1 MLRYSKRRDERHLR
15 GLLVFLESF
24 LNDRKAYHKRVQEA
38 KARKAKK
45 AAEETAKKSR
55 VDLVNEID

>member
-1 MLRYSKRRDERHLR
+1 
-15 GLLVFLESF
+15 VFLESF

-45 AAEETAKKSR
+45 MTEEATKKSR
-55 VDLVNEID
+55 VDLINEID